1 MTWHFISWVKQGKII
16 KECLLQSWELHRF
29 LLIRFLYQVIQV
41 RRVKGLCGP
50 VRNFRRFFMQTMTSS
65 TTVAF
70 FVTCLLRVSFFKI
83 FRVKKEICILRLIL
97 KPEFPGLV
105 TTCLILARNCSP
117 IRRSRNSVLLYN
129 PLFIYCKVKL

>member
-16 KECLLQSWELHRF
+16 KECLLQPWELHRF

-41 RRVKGLCGP
+41 RRVKRLCGP

-65 TTVAF
+65 TTLAF

-97 KPEFPGLV
+97 K
-105 TTCLILARNCSP
+105 AR
-117 IRRSRNSVLLYN
+117 ISRTGDHLFNFGEKLFTNSTFQKQCFTLQSSFYLL
-129 PLFIYCKVKL
+129 